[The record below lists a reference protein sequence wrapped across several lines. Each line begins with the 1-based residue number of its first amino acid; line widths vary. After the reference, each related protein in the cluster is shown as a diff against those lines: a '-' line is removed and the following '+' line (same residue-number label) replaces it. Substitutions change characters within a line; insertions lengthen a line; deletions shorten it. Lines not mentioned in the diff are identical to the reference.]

1 MAAQKTAV
9 ASTGSAAAAAKGGR
23 GGGPRSTRPARPG
36 RSGPPPALTLA
47 GRKRR
52 DWLSGYLFLAPAVIF
67 IAALI
72 LFPLIKAAQYSMQ
85 QWDGIGI
92 AKWVGFSNYTQ
103 IVTDPVERGSLVNLG
118 ILLIFY
124 SLIPTALALVTVNLM
139 RRSQQRGMG
148 FFRVVY
154 FLPQTIVTVVVAI
167 VWTWIMAPSGT
178 GTINGLLHT
187 VGLGPATGTAWLGNF
202 STALFAVGFIAAW
215 LDFGLCFVLLLPGI
229 QRIPPELYEAA
240 RVDGAGLIR
249 EFFSI
254 TVPMLRRD
262 LGAAITI
269 TAVGALQSFTLI
281 YQATN
286 GGPGYATM
294 VPGLLV
300 YRDAFQ
306 LGAVG
311 SASALGIAMAVIIFA
326 ITFGIRGLIERNAT

>member
-9 ASTGSAAAAAKGGR
+9 ASAGTATAAKSGGR
-23 GGGPRSTRPARPG
+23 PRRGSPPG
-36 RSGPPPALTLA
+36 RRGRGQPPALTLA
-47 GRKRR
+47 GRKGR
-52 DWLSGYLFLAPAVIF
+52 DRLAGYLFLAPAAIF
-67 IAALI
+67 VAALI
-72 LFPLIKAAQYSMQ
+72 LYPLIKAAQYSLL

-92 AKWVGFSNYTQ
+92 AKWVGFANYVQ
-103 IVTDPVERGSLVNLG
+103 ILTDPVERGSMVNLG

-124 SLIPTALALVTVNLM
+124 SLIPTAMALVTVNLM
-139 RRSQQRGMG
+139 RRSRQRGMG
-148 FFRVVY
+148 FFRVIY

-167 VWTWIMAPSGT
+167 VWTWLLAPSGT
-178 GTINGLLHT
+178 GTVNGLLHA
-187 VGLGPATGTAWLGNF
+187 VGLGPSTGTPWLGSFN
-202 STALFAVGFIAAW
+202 TALFAVGFIAAW

-240 RVDGAGLIR
+240 RVDGAGLVR

-262 LGAAITI
+262 IGAALTI
-269 TAVGALQSFTLI
+269 SAVAALQSFTLI

-311 SASALGIAMAVIIFA
+311 SASALGIAMSLIIFG
-326 ITFGIRGLIERNAT
+326 ITFGIRALIERNAT

>member
-1 MAAQKTAV
+1 VAQKTAV
-9 ASTGSAAAAAKGGR
+9 ASPGSATAAKDGRAGRPRPGSRPGRPGR
-23 GGGPRSTRPARPG
+23 GG
-36 RSGPPPALTLA
+36 PPALTVA

-52 DWLSGYLFLAPAVIF
+52 DWLTGYLFLAPAVIF

-72 LFPLIKAAQYSMQ
+72 LWPLVKAAQYSMQ

-92 AKWVGFSNYTQ
+92 AKWAGFSNYTQ

-148 FFRVVY
+148 VFRVIY

-187 VGLGPATGTAWLGNF
+187 VGLGPATGTPYLGSFN
-202 STALFAVGFIAAW
+202 TALFAVGFIAAW

-262 LGAAITI
+262 IGAAITI
-269 TAVGALQSFTLI
+269 TAVAALQSFTLI

-311 SASALGIAMAVIIFA
+311 SASALGIAMAVIIFV
-326 ITFGIRGLIERNAT
+326 ITFGIRALIERNAT